1 MTNGYFQL
9 INVPPGG
16 FGLKFYPPKDGGEPL
31 QLAEV
36 LEWLEFVKIPYNAKL
51 IKQFLDSGRE
61 IACQLGKGECPAVR
75 ENYKLTVTPDSMQ
88 AVVRFYPAS
97 ERGERMN
104 YNEFMNDL
112 KYKNIVSGIQP
123 EMIQA
128 HFQGA
133 GIYCTDILAAQ
144 GKEPRQGTDA
154 RIQYFFNTDMRVQ
167 PTLREDGSVDYFH
180 LNMINPCHV
189 GDVLAK
195 IIPEDPGE
203 EGVNIFGARVKPRE
217 VKRASLKFGHHVELT
232 PDKLAIK
239 SQVEG
244 HVMLVEDKVFVSD
257 VYEVENVDIS
267 TGNIDFSGSVQI
279 NGNVASNYV
288 VRSGGNVIING
299 VVEGAHIYAQ
309 GNIVIARGMNGMGKG
324 TLDAGG
330 NVIAKFIESA
340 TVSAENGYVNT
351 ESIMH
356 SDVSSGDEIV
366 VNGKKGLITGGRIQA
381 AHRVTAKTLGAEMGA
396 HTVVEVGVNP
406 RLKKEFVDLQ
416 KEMAEVTK
424 AIRNAQPIL
433 ANFTEKRAK
442 GANFTQEQMK
452 YIRSVAA
459 ELEENKNRLIEM
471 NTRLT
476 DLQQQMDDQR
486 KASVEVTGEVFPGT
500 TIVIG
505 DSSMVV
511 QSNIKF
517 CKFERVSGEVKMVP
531 L

>member
-1 MTNGYFQL
+1 MRNGYFQL
-9 INVPPGG
+9 VNTAPGG
-16 FGLKFYPPKDGGEPL
+16 FGMKFFPPEDGGETL
-31 QLAEV
+31 QIAEV
-36 LEWLEFVKIPYNAKL
+36 TEWLEFQKIVYDVKALN
-51 IKQFLDSGRE
+51 QFLMSGRE
-61 IACQLGKGECPAVR
+61 IICPLGRGVCPSVR
-75 ENYKLTVTPDSMQ
+75 ETYKLTVSPDSMQ

-97 ERGERMN
+97 ETGERMN
-104 YNEFMNDL
+104 PNELITDL
-112 KYKNIVSGIQP
+112 RYKNIVSGIQ
-123 EMIQA
+123 MQA
-128 HFQGA
+128 VQNHFQTA
-133 GIYCTDILAAQ
+133 GVYCTDVVVAQ
-144 GKEPRQGTDA
+144 GTEPRQGRDA
-154 RIQYFFNTDMRVQ
+154 KIEYYFNTDMKIQ

-195 IIPEDPGE
+195 IIPEDAGE
-203 EGVNIFGARVKPRE
+203 EGINIFGVRVKPRE
-217 VKRASLKFGHHVELT
+217 VKRAVLKYGHHVELT

-239 SQVEG
+239 SLVEG

-257 VYEVENVDIS
+257 VYTVENVDLS

-279 NGNVASNYV
+279 NGNVANNFV

-309 GNIVIARGMNGMGKG
+309 GNIIIARGMNGMGKG

-340 TVSAENGYVNT
+340 TVSAEKGYVNT

-356 SDVSSGDEIV
+356 SDVSAGDEIV
-366 VNGKKGLITGGRIQA
+366 VNGKKGLITGGHIQA
-381 AHRVTAKTLGAEMGA
+381 AHKVTAKTLGAEMGA
-396 HTVVEVGVNP
+396 HTVIEVGVNP
-406 RLKKEFVDLQ
+406 TLKKEFVNVQ
-416 KEMAEVTK
+416 KEMTELTK
-424 AIRNAQPIL
+424 SIRNAQPVL

-452 YIRSVAA
+452 YIKSVAA
-459 ELEENKNRLIEM
+459 QLEQDKGRLIEL
-471 NTRLT
+471 NTRLAE
-476 DLQQQMDDQR
+476 LGQQMDDQK

-505 DSSMVV
+505 ESSMVV
-511 QSNIKF
+511 QNGIKF
-517 CKFERVSGEVKMVP
+517 CKFERVSGEVKIAP

>member
-1 MTNGYFQL
+1 M
-9 INVPPGG
+9 
-16 FGLKFYPPKDGGEPL
+16 
-31 QLAEV
+31 
-36 LEWLEFVKIPYNAKL
+36 
-51 IKQFLDSGRE
+51 
-61 IACQLGKGECPAVR
+61 
-75 ENYKLTVTPDSMQ
+75 
-88 AVVRFYPAS
+88 
-97 ERGERMN
+97 
-104 YNEFMNDL
+104 
-112 KYKNIVSGIQP
+112 
-123 EMIQA
+123 
-128 HFQGA
+128 
-133 GIYCTDILAAQ
+133 
-144 GKEPRQGTDA
+144 
-154 RIQYFFNTDMRVQ
+154 
-167 PTLREDGSVDYFH
+167 
-180 LNMINPCHV
+180 
-189 GDVLAK
+189 
-195 IIPEDPGE
+195 
-203 EGVNIFGARVKPRE
+203 
-217 VKRASLKFGHHVELT
+217 
-232 PDKLAIK
+232 
-239 SQVEG
+239 
-244 HVMLVEDKVFVSD
+244 FVSD

-459 ELEENKNRLIEM
+459 EL
-471 NTRLT
+471 T